1 MRLKMMSSLFSVSIL
16 IKYSYLE
23 YFKNI
28 INYYLNNNIFTHLIT
43 DSMKMRNILLYK
55 EELIIHQLFSV

>member
-1 MRLKMMSSLFSVSIL
+1 M
-16 IKYSYLE
+16 
-23 YFKNI
+23 
-28 INYYLNNNIFTHLIT
+28 NYYLNNNFFTHLIN